1 MDQKKMVCV
10 ITGASGG
17 IGKEVVSTFCGL
29 GYHVAMLDR
38 DGELLEKTMQEHPE
52 VLLAAIGPVTA
63 KTLEGHGLKPGLVPD
78 NFSIPHLVEA
88 LTVHYSKE

>member
-1 MDQKKMVCV
+1 
-10 ITGASGG
+10 
-17 IGKEVVSTFCGL
+17 
-29 GYHVAMLDR
+29 
-38 DGELLEKTMQEHPE
+38 MQEHPE